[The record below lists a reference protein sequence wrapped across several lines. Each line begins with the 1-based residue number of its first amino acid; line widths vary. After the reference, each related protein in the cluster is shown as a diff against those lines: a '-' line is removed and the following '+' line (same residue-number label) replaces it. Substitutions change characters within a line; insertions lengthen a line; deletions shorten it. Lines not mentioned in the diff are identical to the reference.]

1 MILQYSLNIH
11 VNKPLIRIN
20 DEAIA
25 TLTQLKVGAGLC
37 SGESSTNVE
46 VRLATNPSTS
56 DESISMYVKYKVKKK
71 QEQEEGSLKGQG
83 QLYLK

>member
-1 MILQYSLNIH
+1 MNIH

-37 SGESSTNVE
+37 SGESSANVE
-46 VRLATNPSTS
+46 VRLATKPSTS
-56 DESISMYVKYKVKKK
+56 DESISMYVKYKVKRQK
-71 QEQEEGSLKGQG
+71 QEEGGLKGQG